1 MAIWRDA
8 AILLAYVHN
17 LGDGATAAAGT
28 DSVDRGGPG
37 GYASRVK
44 RLGLVRIRVCSR
56 CGRGGAELRGEDGE
70 RLVVPLDAVRAR
82 QLAGGGREEDVRSFT
97 DLVLEQLAAAGVEAR
112 EVVLDVAEG
121 RLRALFS
128 FVRTGE
134 TDVVGCTA
142 EEGVALALRGGL
154 RLYATA
160 EALAHAAVDKPKAA
174 RGPDTVH

>member
-1 MAIWRDA
+1 
-8 AILLAYVHN
+8 
-17 LGDGATAAAGT
+17 
-28 DSVDRGGPG
+28 
-37 GYASRVK
+37 VK
-44 RLGLVRIRVCSR
+44 RLELVRIRVCSR
-56 CGRGGAELRGEDGE
+56 CGRGGVELRGEDAE

-160 EALAHAAVDKPKAA
+160 EALAHAAVDRPKAA

>member
-1 MAIWRDA
+1 MWCSRSSFSLSSPPRGKRPASLVRDVIGA
-8 AILLAYVHN
+8 AEDRLRSRRRR
-17 LGDGATAAAGT
+17 GRR
-28 DSVDRGGPG
+28 VDPGGPG
-37 GYASRVK
+37 RYASPVK
-44 RLGLVRIRVCSR
+44 RLELVRIRVCNR
-56 CGRGGAELRGEDGE
+56 CGRGGAELRGEDAE
-70 RLVVPLDAVRAR
+70 RLVVPLDPVRAR

-154 RLYATA
+154 
-160 EALAHAAVDKPKAA
+160 
-174 RGPDTVH
+174 

>member
-1 MAIWRDA
+1 MLRS
-8 AILLAYVHN
+8 YVHN

-82 QLAGGGREEDVRSFT
+82 QLANAGREEDMRSFT

-121 RLRALFS
+121 RLCALLS
-128 FVRTGE
+128 FVRTGD

-160 EALAHAAVDKPKAA
+160 EALAHAAVDRPKAA